1 MKSSL
6 LFCTS
11 PRRRAKYLKSLQRW
25 LMTRTALW
33 WVLNLGGIA
42 ILYILVFI
50 LPLLIFSRK
59 EARLHLP
66 KIDSTVITDLYLG
79 LHQVSTIAAIVAN
92 SPSDFSAWLAKIKH
106 TPELQTARLFLGGYS
121 SYLSAR
127 NYFESQKPLLEKA
140 MRETTLHPYWASS
153 QKDLT
158 GKETWQDMV
167 VGRMK
172 GMVDQLKTSGYDDF
186 KARSCIDFSNP
197 WKRLS
202 DAMCKLVKHTADQTL
217 LDYLEELRREINKH
231 QFPLWL
237 KSCHL
242 TQGDD
247 AGRRIIKREDLADPL
262 RFEKLK
268 AWVSGKWEQRPNDD
282 ARAWSNDAKKILDT
296 LQPRFLIQTS
306 YAGPYGDSVGF
317 TERAPVEL
325 KIEVLWGRAYLANI
339 CDYEA
344 YALRDG
350 TIERWDTSLF
360 SKIAHAPVTDPAQN
374 KKVQWLKEE
383 GHLERAYKLAE
394 KVCRSMLADQVRVD
408 IFVRP
413 GDLEGVVVNEISI
426 SPGALYK
433 WHAQFMA
440 TTWRRG
446 HVEHVY
452 TLKDTKK
459 RVYEEGKNE
468 GKLSNGEEWFVRE

>member
-1 MKSSL
+1 
-6 LFCTS
+6 
-11 PRRRAKYLKSLQRW
+11 
-25 LMTRTALW
+25 MTRTALW

-42 ILYILVFI
+42 ILYIL
-50 LPLLIFSRK
+50 
-59 EARLHLP
+59 
-66 KIDSTVITDLYLG
+66 
-79 LHQVSTIAAIVAN
+79 VSTIAAIVAN

-186 KARSCIDFSNP
+186 KVEKDKCEMYGFLQRNNLPFVPLLGMWTD
-197 WKRLS
+197 K
-202 DAMCKLVKHTADQTL
+202 QTL

>member
-1 MKSSL
+1 
-6 LFCTS
+6 
-11 PRRRAKYLKSLQRW
+11 
-25 LMTRTALW
+25 MTRTALW

-42 ILYILVFI
+42 ILYIL
-50 LPLLIFSRK
+50 
-59 EARLHLP
+59 
-66 KIDSTVITDLYLG
+66 
-79 LHQVSTIAAIVAN
+79 VSTIAAIVAN

-186 KARSCIDFSNP
+186 KVEKDKCEMYGFLQRNNLPFVPLLGMWTD
-197 WKRLS
+197 K
-202 DAMCKLVKHTADQTL
+202 QTL

-360 SKIAHAPVTDPAQN
+360 SKIAHAPVADPAQN

>member
-42 ILYILVFI
+42 ILYIL
-50 LPLLIFSRK
+50 
-59 EARLHLP
+59 
-66 KIDSTVITDLYLG
+66 
-79 LHQVSTIAAIVAN
+79 VSTIAAIVAN

-186 KARSCIDFSNP
+186 KVEKDKCEMYGFLQRNNLPFVPLLGMWTD
-197 WKRLS
+197 K
-202 DAMCKLVKHTADQTL
+202 QTL